1 MPLIH
6 LLKKGADTRNYFR
19 IVSNLMDILES
30 AESSRLNIQNR
41 YANFRIYDEKEY
53 ICTSFPEI
61 FGQTYDH
68 RYLSG
73 YTY

>member
-53 ICTSFPEI
+53 IYTSFPEI

-68 RYLSG
+68 RYTSR
-73 YTY
+73 YDS